1 MFQLTFLG
9 TGATVPSAR
18 RGLSALLVEHESDRF
33 LVDCGEGTLR
43 QIRRGG
49 VGVRRLDRILL
60 THGHLDH
67 ILGLASLVGTL
78 DLWDQADRLTL
89 YGSEE
94 ALHIARVLLDQV
106 VWPDDHPGLDVTY
119 AALKP
124 GRFCETG
131 GVVVTAFPVRHHETQ
146 SFGFRFEETEHR
158 PLDGDRLDALGV
170 PEGRERHELAHAGAV
185 TLADGRTVR
194 REDALGPAERGT
206 SLAVVGDCGDA
217 DALVESVRG
226 VDLLVIEATYRTADE
241 ATARS
246 RSHLTVADACRL
258 AQAAGVGR
266 LVLTHQ
272 SDRYD
277 PAEVEAEARARFEP
291 VMVAKDFDRVEV
303 RPAGARR

>member
-18 RGLSALLVEHESDRF
+18 RGLSALLVEHETERF

-43 QIRRGG
+43 QIRQGG

-78 DLWDQADRLTL
+78 DLWDRADRLTL

-94 ALHIARVLLDQV
+94 ALRIARVLLDEV
-106 VWPDDHPGLDVTY
+106 VWPDDHPGLEVTY
-119 AALKP
+119 AALEP
-124 GRFCETG
+124 GPLCEVG
-131 GVVVTAFPVRHHETQ
+131 GVTLSAFPVRHHETQ
-146 SFGFRFEETEHR
+146 SFGFRFDEAGHR
-158 PLDGDRLDALGV
+158 PLDGGRLAELGV
-170 PEGRERHELAHAGAV
+170 PEGKERQELAHAGSV
-185 TLADGRTVR
+185 TLPDGRLVR
-194 REDALGPAERGT
+194 REEALGTAERGA
-206 SLAVVGDCGDA
+206 SLAVVGDCQDA

-241 ATARS
+241 ATART
-246 RSHLTVADACRL
+246 RGHLTVADACRL
-258 AQAAGVGR
+258 ARLAEVGR

-277 PAEVEAEARARFEP
+277 PAEVEAEARAHFEP

-303 RPAGARR
+303 RPATRP